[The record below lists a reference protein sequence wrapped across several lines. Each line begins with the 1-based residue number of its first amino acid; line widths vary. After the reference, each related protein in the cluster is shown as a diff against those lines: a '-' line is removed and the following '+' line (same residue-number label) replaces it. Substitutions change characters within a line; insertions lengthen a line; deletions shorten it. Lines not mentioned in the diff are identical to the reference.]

1 MDFAHLKGNFN
12 GTMGTIS
19 TKSANNNVV
28 HLATCLVAKET
39 GDAYR
44 YMINHAVKHPEV
56 RRFLNK
62 PTTTIFTDKHKGSDY
77 AIPDTLGEAEQAE
90 HMLKNHGAVGP
101 VRWDYLVALCIPVSR
116 AQFCFKRDPFHFW
129 GGATSVSRSLPAAI
143 LGLIFTARWWWYAWF
158 LTQPT
163 QNCSEWIR
171 VVWFGHGRVARFCGS
186 AQ

>member
-1 MDFAHLKGNFN
+1 MDFVHLKGDFN

-62 PTTTIFTDKHKGSDY
+62 PTTTIFTDKHKGSDS
-77 AIPDTLGEAEQAE
+77 ANHDTLGQAEHLRCAE

-101 VRWDYLVALCIPVSR
+101 VGWDYLVALCIPLSR
-116 AQFCFKRDPFHFW
+116 AQFCFEGDRFHF
-129 GGATSVSRSLPAAI
+129 GAEPHQFLVPSRLP
-143 LGLIFTARWWWYAWF
+143 Y
-158 LTQPT
+158 
-163 QNCSEWIR
+163 
-171 VVWFGHGRVARFCGS
+171 
-186 AQ
+186 